1 MTLHFEK
8 GFSSWWKKI
17 FFSNKRDIH
26 ALLKVS
32 DTSWSEMMRFSFYEL
47 WIVTGEETTWS
58 WSCSFVQTSEMK
70 SYWVERWWKRRLN
83 HQLVGYLWPT
93 PAAVSLTLQEPKVCQ
108 KMFRHIEKSFSRE
121 NSLKTFLY
129 TTIQYA
135 IFFWYQIRQKSQ
147 RSHSDVNFAFLV
159 QKLQILE
166 KLEKWSIFI
175 SVSKLTIFSSKKFR
189 NAFEFSRLN

>member
-1 MTLHFEK
+1 MRLKNFDVNYKLWVLLGSYWTIFCKNLVDVTWPFILKRVFQE
-8 GFSSWWKKI
+8 GEKKI

-108 KMFRHIEKSFSRE
+108 KMFRHIEKSFSRK
-121 NSLKTFLY
+121 NSLKLFVHNNSVRHFLL
-129 TTIQYA
+129 IP
-135 IFFWYQIRQKSQ
+135 
-147 RSHSDVNFAFLV
+147 N
-159 QKLQILE
+159 
-166 KLEKWSIFI
+166 
-175 SVSKLTIFSSKKFR
+175 
-189 NAFEFSRLN
+189 

>member
-1 MTLHFEK
+1 MTIFKVHRLLRKNWQGFKDFKLLFTQGSYAWFEWYRPI
-8 GFSSWWKKI
+8 SNIPNNILLLPNPWRKKI
-17 FFSNKRDIH
+17 FLSNKRDIH

-108 KMFRHIEKSFSRE
+108 KNVPPHWKILFKRKFFKNFFVHNNSVRH
-121 NSLKTFLY
+121 FLL
-129 TTIQYA
+129 IP
-135 IFFWYQIRQKSQ
+135 
-147 RSHSDVNFAFLV
+147 N
-159 QKLQILE
+159 
-166 KLEKWSIFI
+166 
-175 SVSKLTIFSSKKFR
+175 
-189 NAFEFSRLN
+189 

>member
-1 MTLHFEK
+1 
-8 GFSSWWKKI
+8 
-17 FFSNKRDIH
+17 
-26 ALLKVS
+26 
-32 DTSWSEMMRFSFYEL
+32 MRFSFYEL

-108 KMFRHIEKSFSRE
+108 KKMFRHIEKSFSRE

-135 IFFWYQIRQKSQ
+135 IFFWYQIRQKSPQ
-147 RSHSDVNFAFLV
+147 TQFLSNHSQPNLIITFSWFY
-159 QKLQILE
+159 KGGKQILTE
-166 KLEKWSIFI
+166 KFNKNQIECLDSKWHFDTLWWYCQGLLVKVLS
-175 SVSKLTIFSSKKFR
+175 TQ
-189 NAFEFSRLN
+189 

>member
-1 MTLHFEK
+1 MWDSKISTWIINFEFFLDPIGRFFCK
-8 GFSSWWKKI
+8 NLVDVTWPFILKRVFPEGEKNF

-108 KMFRHIEKSFSRE
+108 KNVPPHWKILFKRKFFKNFFVHNNSVRH
-121 NSLKTFLY
+121 FLL
-129 TTIQYA
+129 IP
-135 IFFWYQIRQKSQ
+135 
-147 RSHSDVNFAFLV
+147 N
-159 QKLQILE
+159 
-166 KLEKWSIFI
+166 
-175 SVSKLTIFSSKKFR
+175 
-189 NAFEFSRLN
+189 

>member
-8 GFSSWWKKI
+8 GFSRRWKKI

-108 KMFRHIEKSFSRE
+108 KNVPPHWKILFKRKFF
-121 NSLKTFLY
+121 KTFLY

-135 IFFWYQIRQKSQ
+135 IFFWYQIRQKSPGPHCA
-147 RSHSDVNFAFLV
+147 RSSFLY
-159 QKLQILE
+159 QIRLPLSLQFGDSYLQT
-166 KLEKWSIFI
+166 FQ
-175 SVSKLTIFSSKKFR
+175 
-189 NAFEFSRLN
+189 